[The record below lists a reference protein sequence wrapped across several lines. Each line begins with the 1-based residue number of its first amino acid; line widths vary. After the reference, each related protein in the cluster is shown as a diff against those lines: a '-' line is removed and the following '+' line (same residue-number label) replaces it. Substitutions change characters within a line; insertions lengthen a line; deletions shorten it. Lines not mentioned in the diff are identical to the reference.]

1 MMEQTVCPS
10 PRVPRDQPKL
20 YVLGRQLG
28 RAASLSMDR
37 QGKGLG

>member
-1 MMEQTVCPS
+1 MVEQTGGPS

-28 RAASLSMDR
+28 RVASLSMGR
-37 QGKGLG
+37 QGEGQG